1 MEEINKAIDIIK
13 AKAYEKGWET
23 NVNPKIYG
31 LNNKK
36 SNWYSFFFH
45 KDNKGRGMD
54 ASEKMLS
61 NSRGLKH
68 ILKNLEVSLD
78 E

>member
-23 NVNPKIYG
+23 NVNPKVYK
-31 LNNKK
+31 NNNLTTKM
-36 SNWYSFFFH
+36 YSFFFH
-45 KDNKGRGMD
+45 KNNKGRGMHVP
-54 ASEKMLS
+54 EKMLDCEK
-61 NSRGLKH
+61 GLKH